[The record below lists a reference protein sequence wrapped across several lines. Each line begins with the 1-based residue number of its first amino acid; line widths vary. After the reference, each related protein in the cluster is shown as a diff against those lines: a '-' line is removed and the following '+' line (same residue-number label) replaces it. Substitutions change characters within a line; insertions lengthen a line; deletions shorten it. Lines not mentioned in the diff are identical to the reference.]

1 MGFRP
6 GRHPAGS
13 KPLKEA
19 TEYAFIVT
27 NRIKSIPSQKPLGR
41 PTVASILLFDNP
53 VYANGKSQLAGVSDA
68 QAKSLERSR
77 AQIAKV
83 LPKLQA
89 LPTPQTTTKADV
101 ALAYTFRTQTI
112 TTPALQLAA
121 APYAAGTNP
130 GVNAIGATVLAPDA
144 AFTKY
149 GVDPTVI
156 AGSAP
161 TDNILEIIETKIPT
175 PRLLSASTG
184 AFDPNLLVPGASPP
198 IDLMPALVVVP
209 KTVPNA
215 CPAPAGALK
224 CAPLVVFHH
233 GLNGGHAQ
241 MLLGA
246 NELAGKGFV
255 VAAIDAPKHG
265 DRAFCAKDSE
275 CATGTCQPIGPP
287 GTQGDTTNPPPPGWP
302 GGRVRRRQ
310 R

>member
-1 MGFRP
+1 
-6 GRHPAGS
+6 
-13 KPLKEA
+13 
-19 TEYAFIVT
+19 
-27 NRIKSIPSQKPLGR
+27 
-41 PTVASILLFDNP
+41 
-53 VYANGKSQLAGVSDA
+53 

-121 APYAAGTNP
+121 APYTAGTNP

-224 CAPLVVFHH
+224 CAPLV
-233 GLNGGHAQ
+233 
-241 MLLGA
+241 
-246 NELAGKGFV
+246 
-255 VAAIDAPKHG
+255 
-265 DRAFCAKDSE
+265 
-275 CATGTCQPIGPP
+275 
-287 GTQGDTTNPPPPGWP
+287 
-302 GGRVRRRQ
+302 
-310 R
+310 